1 MELDQIIDTIR
12 LYNARKIDIED
23 IKLKL
28 EEFEIEKCFTTT
40 ELKEM
45 SSTYIDYIN
54 EEQRAT
60 YSNELKR
67 QLNILTIRNK
77 RIDNAMSILSDLE
90 KDIINK
96 LYKDDE
102 SITQVANELYMTR
115 KTIRRIRDKAI
126 NKIRI
131 N

>member
-1 MELDQIIDTIR
+1 MELEEIINAIR

-28 EEFEIEKCFTTT
+28 EEFEIEKDFTAT
-40 ELKEM
+40 ELKEI
-45 SSTYIDYIN
+45 SSTYIECIN
-54 EEQRAT
+54 EEQRAAYT
-60 YSNELKR
+60 NELKK
-67 QLNILTIRNK
+67 QLNILIIKNK

-102 SITQVANELYMTR
+102 SITQVANELYMAR

-126 NKIRI
+126 NKIRM